1 MKVRDVMT
9 TPAVTAGPDT
19 PFPELVDT
27 LLAHA
32 VSGLP
37 VVDADGRLAGI
48 VTEADLVSK
57 EAYGHR
63 RRRALG
69 VLADLLRGRQPD
81 WVAKGAGRTARDVM
95 TAAVSVATADEELA
109 VAARRMLEGGHKRL
123 PVVDGDGRVVGIV
136 SRHDV
141 LRPFRRSDDEITV
154 DVERLLADVRR
165 VPETHAV
172 SASVRAGV
180 VTLTGTVQWPSDR
193 ALLEAVVARVPGVVA
208 VDPDVEAREDE
219 PRLSGPLV
227 PPLR

>member
-19 PFPELVDT
+19 PFPELVDR

-32 VSGLP
+32 VSGVP
-37 VVDADGRLAGI
+37 VVDGDGRPVGI

-69 VLADLLRGRQPD
+69 VVADVLRGRDPE
-81 WVAKGAGRTARDVM
+81 WVRKGAGRTAREVM
-95 TAAVSVATADEELA
+95 TAEVAVATPDEDLA

-141 LRPFRRSDDEITV
+141 LRPFHRSDDAIAA
-154 DVERLLADVRR
+154 DVARLLGDARR
-165 VPETHAV
+165 MPETHAV
-172 SASVRAGV
+172 VPKVAGGV
-180 VTLTGTVQWPSDR
+180 VTLDGTVQWPSDGV
-193 ALLEAVVARVPGVVA
+193 LIEAVVARVPGVVA
-208 VDPDVEAREDE
+208 VESRMEARQPE
-219 PRLSGPLV
+219 PRLSGPLT

>member
-1 MKVRDVMT
+1 MRVRDVMT
-9 TPAVTAGPDT
+9 TPAVTAVPDT
-19 PFPELVDT
+19 PFPDLVDR
-27 LLAHA
+27 LLANA

-37 VVDADGRLAGI
+37 VVDGAGRPVGI

-69 VLADLLRGRQPD
+69 VLADLLRGRNPD

-95 TAAVSVATADEELA
+95 TAAVVVATPDEDLA
-109 VAARRMLEGGHKRL
+109 AAARRMLEGGHKRL
-123 PVVDGDGRVVGIV
+123 PVVDGEGRVVGIV

-141 LRPFRRSDDEITV
+141 LRSFHRSDAEI
-154 DVERLLADVRR
+154 LADVDRLLGDARR

-172 SASVRAGV
+172 SATVQAGV
-180 VTLTGTVQWPSDR
+180 VSLEGTVQWPSDR
-193 ALLEAVVARVPGVVA
+193 ALVEAVVARFPGVVA
-208 VDPDVEAREDE
+208 VDDAVEAREEE